1 MSDSCNSMD
10 WSLPGSSVH
19 GISQARILEWSGLP
33 FPSPEDLLNPG
44 IKPASPASQV
54 DSLPPSHQG
63 SPCPQIIST
72 PNWAHSVK
80 ECQGGLKPKQKS
92 NDVHFPFIIIAWRRE
107 KHSVVGSDFFF
118 LNHMP
123 IFFGQLLTE
132 PYVLKIKTFWEKLR
146 NQERHWYLWPYVK
159 QVVQASFHIA
169 SKSSPFMSTLLKCL
183 LFSFY
188 FIHCYIFKQHGKKL
202 CGSVYICLSVSFHF
216 RGNWIN

>member
-1 MSDSCNSMD
+1 MSRRSEAQTKIQWCPFSLYYNSMKK
-10 WSLPGSSVH
+10 
-19 GISQARILEWSGLP
+19 RET
-33 FPSPEDLLNPG
+33 F
-44 IKPASPASQV
+44 
-54 DSLPPSHQG
+54 
-63 SPCPQIIST
+63 C
-72 PNWAHSVK
+72 
-80 ECQGGLKPKQKS
+80 
-92 NDVHFPFIIIAWRRE
+92 WRLWF
-107 KHSVVGSDFFF
+107 FFF